1 MKIGLRLVKRPP
13 AVEKIIK
20 NLNYG
25 TAVGLTKTAKEG
37 QAAVVGSL
45 GSTFTLRGNWWQQS
59 NRFGIKIKPAT
70 RDSLQ
75 AEVRTM
81 ADWLEI
87 HEKGGTK
94 TARGGRLAIPTEN
107 VRRNKKQIIARAN
120 RPAALRGKRTFVLQT
135 SKGPVLYQR
144 KYYGKR
150 STIVALYNLE
160 PRARI
165 RKQSTFFDPIE
176 KVIKRRLDKN
186 IEMEVRKALATMR

>member
-37 QAAVVGSL
+37 QAAVVASL

-59 NRFGIKIKPAT
+59 NKFGIKIKPAT
-70 RDSLQ
+70 REDLQ
-75 AEVRTM
+75 AEVRTQ

-87 HEKGGTK
+87 HEQGGTK

-107 VRRNKKQIIARAN
+107 VRRNKRQIIARAN
-120 RPAALRGKRTFVLQT
+120 RPSALRGKRTFIIKT
-135 SKGPVLYQR
+135 SKGDVLYQR

-150 STIVALYNLE
+150 SVIVPLYNLE

-165 RKQSTFFDPIE
+165 KKQSTFFDPIE
-176 KVIKRRLDKN
+176 RIVKKNLHRN